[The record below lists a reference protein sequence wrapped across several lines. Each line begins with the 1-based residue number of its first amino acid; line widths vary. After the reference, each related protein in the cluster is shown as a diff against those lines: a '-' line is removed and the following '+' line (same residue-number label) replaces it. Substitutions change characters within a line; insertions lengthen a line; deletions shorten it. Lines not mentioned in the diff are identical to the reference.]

1 MSISYTKFNLIFSG
15 CRLKNGSIG
24 IGNDN
29 KIPWDIPEDLDF
41 FRKKTTGFPVV
52 MGRKTFE
59 SIGKPLKNRVNYV
72 LSKNPDFC
80 IDNTFENVFIF
91 NDIDKLHDHLLSLN
105 TEIFI
110 IGGES
115 LFNKYM
121 KSAYKI
127 YITEVYKSFKCD
139 TSISYIPSKFN
150 IESFSDL
157 LVSVTGEKFRFL
169 TLVET
174 FLKSSEKEYVSLVK
188 RIQYNGNYRDDRTK
202 TGTQSVFGE
211 RMSFDISKSFPLLTT
226 KYVNFKN
233 IIEELLWMIKGQTDT
248 KILEEKGINIWK
260 GNTSREFLDNRGL
273 EQCEEGL
280 LQFGYGHQIRHSGS
294 EINESGGFDQLEY
307 IEYLLKSDP
316 FSRRIMWNL
325 WSPKDM
331 AKTPLMPCHYS
342 FQLYVEEKHGNK
354 YLSGLVN
361 LRSNDIMLGNPYN
374 IAAYTSLI
382 YLLAKRNNM
391 FPKTLN
397 VFIGDAHIYANH
409 LNQITEQMSRPLR
422 SQPVLIINEDV
433 KNKKIS
439 DLTIDDFELI
449 GYFPDSSINVPMAI

>member
-1 MSISYTKFNLIFSG
+1 MSLSFTKFNLIFSA
-15 CRLKNGSIG
+15 CRSKNGSLG

-29 KIPWDIPEDLDF
+29 KLPCNIPEDLEY

-59 SIGKPLKNRVNYV
+59 SIGKPLKNRVNYI
-72 LSKNPDFC
+72 LTKNPDFC
-80 IDNTFENVFIF
+80 INHTFDNVFIF
-91 NDIDKLHDHLLSLN
+91 NDIDKLHRHLLSLN

-110 IGGES
+110 IGGEF
-115 LFNKYM
+115 LFKKYI
-121 KSAYKI
+121 KIAYKI
-127 YITEVYKSFKCD
+127 YLTEVYKSFKCD
-139 TSISYIPSKFN
+139 TFISYIPSKFN
-150 IESFSDL
+150 LESFSDL

-169 TLVET
+169 TLSET
-174 FLKSSEKEYVSLVK
+174 YLKSSEKEYVSLVK
-188 RIQYNGNYRDDRTK
+188 RILYNGNYRDDRTN

-211 RMSFDISKSFPLLTT
+211 RMTFDISRSFPLLTT

-260 GNTSREFLDNRGL
+260 GNTSRKFLDERGL
-273 EQCEEGL
+273 FQCDEGL

-294 EINESGGFDQLEY
+294 ETNEIGGFDQLEY

-331 AKTPLMPCHYS
+331 IKTPLMPCHYS
-342 FQLYVEEKHGNK
+342 FQLYVEENNGVR

-374 IAAYTSLI
+374 IAAYTALI
-382 YLLAKRNNM
+382 YLLAKRNDM
-391 FPKTLN
+391 LPKTLN
-397 VFIGDAHIYANH
+397 VSIGDAHIYANH
-409 LNQITEQMSRPLR
+409 LNQITDQMSRPLR
-422 SQPVLIINEDV
+422 SQPVMIVNDAV

-439 DLTIDDFELI
+439 ELTIDDFELI
-449 GYFPDSSINVPMAI
+449 GYFPDSSIIVPMAI